1 MSCFSW
7 LSCSGDNILSRRF
20 GVSVMKKVSPPTDYC
35 PPAWVGT
42 LLLIGDK
49 EAEHNFILLAI
60 NENNL
65 KNLRTGT
72 FLSLPHSHIRVHLR
86 LAKCCT
92 FFFFCGIILK
102 WHITLRSGSFP
113 KSFFEEMRGKWK
125 LKIIVC
131 FDANWLCLN
140 VLLKNDS
147 S

>member
-7 LSCSGDNILSRRF
+7 LSCSGDNILSRSF
-20 GVSVMKKVSPPTDYC
+20 GAPVMKKVSPPTDYC

-65 KNLRTGT
+65 KILRTGT

-92 FFFFCGIILK
+92 FFFFFWNYSKMAHNTEEWKFSKELFWRNEGK
-102 WHITLRSGSFP
+102 NGSW
-113 KSFFEEMRGKWK
+113 KS
-125 LKIIVC
+125 LT
-131 FDANWLCLN
+131 
-140 VLLKNDS
+140 VLMQTDFV
-147 S
+147 